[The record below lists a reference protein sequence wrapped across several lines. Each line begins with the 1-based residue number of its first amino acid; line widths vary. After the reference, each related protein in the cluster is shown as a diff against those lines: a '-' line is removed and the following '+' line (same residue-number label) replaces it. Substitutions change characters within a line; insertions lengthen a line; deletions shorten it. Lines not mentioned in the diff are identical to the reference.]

1 MKKLATL
8 LAVLSLTLIRCFAG
22 LYDDCFIVGNQ
33 LNGDTTAAY
42 SYFMRPPAGQP
53 SVFISDNT
61 LSNTGMAQG
70 TGVFAVLDSSLIYD
84 PSTETLKVNPA
95 IIPPARSFNNAPSAK
110 TIQTVAASANGFQ
123 VSSSRDASVN
133 YSVTIVSST
142 TILGATN
149 VSGYVVI
156 EVAATNSST
165 AADWKELG
173 RTPNG
178 QNNSLTIA
186 VGTLTS
192 TGGGQLGCVVPSGYY
207 CRLRSINVA
216 GTPTYTYNSGQEVLL

>member
-1 MKKLATL
+1 MLGLAIG
-8 LAVLSLTLIRCFAG
+8 AKAG
-22 LYDDCFIVGNQ
+22 LYDDCLLISRFQ
-33 LNGDTTAAY
+33 FNGDTSDTYSYLCRPPTAAPGIL
-42 SYFMRPPAGQP
+42 MH
-53 SVFISDNT
+53 DNT
-61 LSNTGMAQG
+61 LSNTGTGQG
-70 TGVFAVLDSSLIYD
+70 TLVLAALDSSLIYD
-84 PSTETLKVNPA
+84 PSTVTLKVNPA

-123 VSSSRDASVN
+123 ISSSRDASVY
-133 YSVTIVSST
+133 YSITIVSST

-178 QNNSLTIA
+178 QNNSLTVA

-192 TGGGQLGCVVPSGYY
+192 TGGGQVGCVVPSGYY